1 MLWKPWTYL
10 VSDQVKTG
18 AGPFVTPPSLQ
29 TALKFEHL
37 WLEKEGKACSGARFL
52 PLPKGLTASYAQTTP
67 AAHNVASAATDRPSS
82 PQ

>member
-37 WLEKEGKACSGARFL
+37 WLEK
-52 PLPKGLTASYAQTTP
+52 
-67 AAHNVASAATDRPSS
+67 
-82 PQ
+82 